1 MNGYIH
7 QREGGEQDI
16 FTADK
21 TYEIFFLFTLC
32 MLWLLFNVSWY
43 LGSRDFS

>member
-16 FTADK
+16 FTTDN
-21 TYEIFFLFTLC
+21 TFEILFLFTLC
-32 MLWLLFNVSWY
+32 MLWLVFNVSWY
-43 LGSRDFS
+43 LVARGFS